1 MAYLFVIS
9 HLIIKGAHY
18 NNKILKP
25 SPTMQQKTT
34 IYIVIH
40 VAWAHSWVMM
50 SLQYYLR
57 DSKKSKGLTLF
68 IEQTKHEY
76 AFVAN
81 YVAIFTINM

>member
-18 NNKILKP
+18 NNNKILKP

-34 IYIVIH
+34 VYIVIH
-40 VAWAHSWVMM
+40 VASAHSRV
-50 SLQYYLR
+50 SLQCCLR

-76 AFVAN
+76 ACVAN

>member
-25 SPTMQQKTT
+25 LPTMQQKTT
-34 IYIVIH
+34 VYIVIH
-40 VAWAHSWVMM
+40 VAWAHSWV
-50 SLQYYLR
+50 SLQCCLR
-57 DSKKSKGLTLF
+57 DTKKSKGLTLF

-76 AFVAN
+76 ACVAS
-81 YVAIFTINM
+81 YVYLQ